1 MKFLKIFL
9 AFIICI
15 LVGTSSFAREIT
27 IDEFNIS
34 NIEIPEEFMAC
45 TQDTCDEELQSIL
58 TSNRFDFSAWVN
70 DVMKPNNYYI
80 YATNSKKECIYVICQ
95 KNETQN
101 SKTEEN
107 NSENPTTNNN
117 YMVRKENNKAEL
129 LTKAKNELVLQWRS
143 ADDVSTLAWAD
154 FSEDSVTPYLEYVY
168 SVKNQYVHGYE
179 TSYNASKICFQFTSP
194 RPFSEEQKLMHSQ
207 IVKNAKLGRKIDYTR
222 DHSSVRETSKNKLNK
237 KTYGGGNSKILGY
250 VLSVSIALDVVFA
263 IYMAIKSQSKKR
275 RKTIIANNEN
285 KALKNDNTTNN

>member
-1 MKFLKIFL
+1 MKFLKISL
-9 AFIICI
+9 VFIICFI
-15 LVGTSSFAREIT
+15 VGTSSFAKEIT

-34 NIEIPEEFMAC
+34 NIEIPEEFMVC
-45 TQDTCDEELQSIL
+45 TQNTCDEKFKSIL
-58 TSNRFDFSAWVN
+58 NSNRFEFATWVN

-95 KNETQN
+95 KNETTE

-107 NSENPTTNNN
+107 DSKTTNTNKN
-117 YMVRKENNKAEL
+117 YMVRTENNKAEL

-143 ADDVSTLAWAD
+143 ADNVSTLAWAD

-194 RPFSEEQKLMHSQ
+194 RPFTEEQKIMHSQ
-207 IVKNAKLGRKIDYTR
+207 IVKNAKLGKKVDYTK
-222 DHSSVRETSKNKLNK
+222 DHSSVRENSKNKLNK
-237 KTYGGGNSKILGY
+237 KNYNGGNSKILGY
-250 VLSVSIALDVVFA
+250 VLSVSIALDLVFS

-275 RKTIIANNEN
+275 KRTIIADDENE
-285 KALKNDNTTNN
+285 ALKNDNTTNN

>member
-1 MKFLKIFL
+1 MKFLKISL
-9 AFIICI
+9 VFIICFI
-15 LVGTSSFAREIT
+15 VGTSSFAKEIT

-34 NIEIPEEFMAC
+34 NIEIPEEFMVC
-45 TQDTCDEELQSIL
+45 TQNTCDEKLKSTL
-58 TSNRFDFSAWVN
+58 TSNRFNFETWVN

-95 KNETQN
+95 KNENQN
-101 SKTEEN
+101 SKAEEN
-107 NSENPTTNNN
+107 DSKTPNTNKN
-117 YMVRKENNKAEL
+117 YMVQSENNKAEL
-129 LTKAKNELVLQWRS
+129 LTKAKNELVLQWGS

-194 RPFSEEQKLMHSQ
+194 KPFSEEQKQMHSQ
-207 IVKNAKLGRKIDYTR
+207 IVKNAKLGRNIDYTQA
-222 DHSSVRETSKNKLNK
+222 HSSVSENQKNKLNK
-237 KTYGGGNSKILGY
+237 KSYGGGNSKILGY
-250 VLSVSIALDVVFA
+250 ILSVSIALDVVFA

-275 RKTIIANNEN
+275 RRTIIADDENE
-285 KALKNDNTTNN
+285 ALKNDNTTNN